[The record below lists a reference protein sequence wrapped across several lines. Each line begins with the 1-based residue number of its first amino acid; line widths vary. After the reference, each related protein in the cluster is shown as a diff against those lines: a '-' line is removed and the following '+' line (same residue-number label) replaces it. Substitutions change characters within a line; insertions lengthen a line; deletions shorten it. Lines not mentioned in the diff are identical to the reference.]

1 MLLSIV
7 VNLLSS
13 VNDTLQSASQAA
25 SPLIPSWRRP
35 SPIDSNHNFRRT
47 PWRFHA
53 GAGGGAQPLPPKK
66 NRGYVPQIVA
76 RPQKLA
82 VLLARCGQSILG
94 EISKFYATIQLCQTL
109 RLKYTK
115 FDFRWG
121 SATDPAGGAYCAPP
135 NPLAVFKGRTSKGNA
150 WEE

>member
-1 MLLSIV
+1 MYKFIV
-7 VNLLSS
+7 LFIIIFGALRGGF
-13 VNDTLQSASQAA
+13 TLGPGGVGH
-25 SPLIPSWRRP
+25 SP
-35 SPIDSNHNFRRT
+35 
-47 PWRFHA
+47 
-53 GAGGGAQPLPPKK
+53 PPKK

-94 EISKFYATIQLCQTL
+94 EISKFCATIQLCQTL

-121 SATDPAGGAYCAPP
+121 SATDPAGGAYGAPP
-135 NPLAVFKGRTSKGNA
+135 NPPAVFKGRTSKGNA